1 MRENVD
7 KFFAL
12 MDSDSKIREQLDEA
26 IACYPGCLD
35 IRDAMLSET
44 MLPLAKSLGLEFTLS
59 ELRAYETKKKLYF
72 EGPEMKDLPEGVD
85 QYEAPEYWL
94 ISHGW
99 DYDTE
104 DMNKISDC
112 QKTM

>member
-1 MRENVD
+1 MKENVG
-7 KFFAL
+7 KFFEL
-12 MDSDSKIREQLDEA
+12 LDSDPGVRQRLDEA
-26 IACYPGCLD
+26 IANYPGCID

-44 MLPLAKSLGLEFTLS
+44 MLPLAQSLGLEFTLA
-59 ELRAYETKKKLYF
+59 ELRAYETRKKLYF
-72 EGPEMKDLPEGVD
+72 EGPEMKDLPEDVD

-104 DMNKISDC
+104 GMDK
-112 QKTM
+112 K